1 MILITYLKQILQ
13 YNKMDT
19 QFPKRGGPI
28 NGRYLRF
35 ANKNETVNN
44 HQEKQQEQTK
54 NTDQT
59 QTQDTQITSCI
70 PPAVES
76 SRCTPPMNPDQ

>member
-1 MILITYLKQILQ
+1 MDLKQILQ

-28 NGRYLRF
+28 NGRFLRF
-35 ANKNETVNN
+35 ANENKNENV
-44 HQEKQQEQTK
+44 KQQEQEQTK
-54 NTDQT
+54 SI
-59 QTQDTQITSCI
+59 QTQDTQVTSCI